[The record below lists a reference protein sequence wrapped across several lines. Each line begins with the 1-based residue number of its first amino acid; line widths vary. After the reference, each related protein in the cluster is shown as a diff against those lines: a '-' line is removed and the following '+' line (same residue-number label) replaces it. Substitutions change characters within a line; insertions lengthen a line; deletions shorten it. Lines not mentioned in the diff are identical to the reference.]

1 MTDDLISENHEKLL
15 IIDFG
20 SQVTQLIA
28 RRVRESGVY
37 CEVHPYNRADAAFID
52 AFDPKAIILSG
63 SPHSTHWDNSPRAD
77 DSVFTRGLPVLGI
90 CYGEQT
96 MCAQLGGAVEASD
109 DREFGRA
116 DITLV
121 EDSPLFEGFGPI
133 GHEERVWMSHGDRVS
148 ALPPGFKVIAK
159 SGHAPFAAIADEA
172 RRFYG
177 VQFHPEVVHTPR
189 GAALLKN
196 FTHTIAGLAGDW
208 SMKSFKDEAIMK
220 IRAQVGDG
228 KVICGLSGGVDSSV
242 VAVLLHEAIGDQLT
256 CVFVDTGLMRQ
267 GEADEVVTLFREH
280 YNIPLVHADEEKLF
294 LDALEGVDDPE
305 KKRKTIGKLFID
317 VFEAKAKEAG
327 GADFLAQGTL
337 YPDVIESV
345 SFDGGP
351 SVTIKSHHNVGGL
364 PERMNMKLVEPLREL
379 FKDEVRALG
388 RELGLPE
395 AFVGRHPFPGP
406 GLAIRIP
413 GAVSKDKADILR
425 KADAIYIDEIRKEG
439 LYDKIWQ
446 AFSVLLPVRTVGVM
460 GDERTYDHVLALR
473 AVTSVDG
480 MTADYYPFEHDFL
493 GRVATRIINECRG
506 VNRVVYDVTSKP
518 PGTIE
523 WE

>member
-1 MTDDLISENHEKLL
+1 MTDDIVLDNHERLL

-52 AFDPKAIILSG
+52 EYDPKAIILSG

-77 DSVFTRGLPVLGI
+77 ASVFERGLPVLGI

-96 MCAQLGGAVEASD
+96 MCAQLGGRVESSD
-109 DREFGRA
+109 EREFGRA
-116 DITLV
+116 DISITK
-121 EDSPLFEGFGPI
+121 DSPLFEGFGPV
-133 GHEERVWMSHGDRVS
+133 GTVERVWMSHGDRVA
-148 ALPPGFKVIAK
+148 ALPEGFEVIAK
-159 SGHAPFAAIADEA
+159 SGNAPYAAIADES

-196 FTHTIAGLAGDW
+196 FTHTIAGFKGDW
-208 SMKSFKDEAIMK
+208 SMASFKDEAIAK
-220 IRAQVGDG
+220 VRAQVGDK

-256 CVFVDTGLMRQ
+256 CVFVDTGLMRL
-267 GEADEVVTLFREH
+267 GEADEVVTLFKEH
-280 YNIPLVHADEEKLF
+280 YNIPLVHAEAGDLF
-294 LDALEGVDDPE
+294 LDALEGVEDPE
-305 KKRKTIGKLFID
+305 VKRKTIGRLFID
-317 VFEAKAKEAG
+317 VFDEKAKEAG

-364 PERMNMKLVEPLREL
+364 PERMNMGLVEPLREL

-413 GAVSKDKADILR
+413 GAVTREKADILR
-425 KADAIYIDEIRKEG
+425 KADSLYIEEIRKAG
-439 LYDKIWQ
+439 LYDEIWQ

-480 MTADYYPFEHDFL
+480 MTADYYPFDHDFL